1 MINKFIPCL
10 VMLAII
16 ICGCSNNSKEKDE
29 PVNKYVGYVV
39 QKEDGRI
46 LVTRYDEKSDLND
59 AIWIRTKRKIE
70 LGQQVSIEIDGGIET
85 SYPAQA
91 SAKDIDILTIERPKS
106 SNFSQQEVIVM
117 TLEHFDQILVVPFIK
132 SIHYSDV
139 DNVWTVIILDG
150 ISDSKKEMEFTIE
163 G

>member
-10 VMLAII
+10 IMFAII

-91 SAKDIDILTIERPKS
+91 SAKDIDILTIERPIS
-106 SNFSQQEVIVM
+106 SKFGQQEVIVM
-117 TLEHFDQILVVPFIK
+117 TLEHFDQIEVPFIK

-139 DNVWTVIILDG
+139 NNVWTVVILDG

>member
-1 MINKFIPCL
+1 MINKFILCL
-10 VMLAII
+10 VMFAII

-70 LGQQVSIEIDGGIET
+70 LGQQVSIEIDGGIDT

-91 SAKDIDILTIERPKS
+91 SARDIDILTNERPKLS
-106 SNFSQQEVIVM
+106 KFGQQEVIVM
-117 TLEHFDQILVVPFIK
+117 TLEHFDQIEVPFIK

-139 DNVWTVIILDG
+139 NNVWTVVILDG

>member
-10 VMLAII
+10 VMFAII

-39 QKEDGRI
+39 QKEEGRI
-46 LVTRYDEKSDLND
+46 LVTRYDEKSDMND

-70 LGQQVSIEIDGGIET
+70 LGQQVSIEIEGGIET

-106 SNFSQQEVIVM
+106 SKFGQQEVIGM
-117 TLEHFDQILVVPFIK
+117 TLEHFDQIEVPFIK

-139 DNVWTVIILDG
+139 NNVWTVVILDG
-150 ISDSKKEMEFTIE
+150 ISDSKKEMKFTIE

>member
-1 MINKFIPCL
+1 M
-10 VMLAII
+10 
-16 ICGCSNNSKEKDE
+16 
-29 PVNKYVGYVV
+29 
-39 QKEDGRI
+39 
-46 LVTRYDEKSDLND
+46 VTRYDEKSDLND

-91 SAKDIDILTIERPKS
+91 SAEDIDILTIQRPKS
-106 SNFSQQEVIVM
+106 SKFGQQEVIVM
-117 TLEHFDQILVVPFIK
+117 ALEHFDQIEVPFIK

-139 DNVWTVIILDG
+139 NNVWTVVILDG

>member
-1 MINKFIPCL
+1 MINKFIHCL
-10 VMLAII
+10 VMFAII

-29 PVNKYVGYVV
+29 PVNRYVGYVV
-39 QKEDGRI
+39 QKEEGRI

-106 SNFSQQEVIVM
+106 SKFGQQEVIGM
-117 TLEHFDQILVVPFIK
+117 TLEHFDQIEVPFIK

-139 DNVWTVIILDG
+139 NNVWTVVILDG

>member
-10 VMLAII
+10 IMFAII

-70 LGQQVSIEIDGGIET
+70 LGQQVSI
-85 SYPAQA
+85 
-91 SAKDIDILTIERPKS
+91 
-106 SNFSQQEVIVM
+106 
-117 TLEHFDQILVVPFIK
+117 
-132 SIHYSDV
+132 
-139 DNVWTVIILDG
+139 
-150 ISDSKKEMEFTIE
+150 
-163 G
+163 

>member
-1 MINKFIPCL
+1 MF
-10 VMLAII
+10 AII

-70 LGQQVSIEIDGGIET
+70 LGQQVSIEIDGGIDT

-91 SAKDIDILTIERPKS
+91 SARDIDILTNERPKLS
-106 SNFSQQEVIVM
+106 KFGQQEVIVM
-117 TLEHFDQILVVPFIK
+117 TLEHFDQIEVPFIK

-139 DNVWTVIILDG
+139 NNVWTVVILDG

>member
-1 MINKFIPCL
+1 MINKFISCL
-10 VMLAII
+10 VMFAII
-16 ICGCSNNSKEKDE
+16 ICGCSNNSKEIGE

-46 LVTRYDEKSDLND
+46 LVTHYDEDLND

-70 LGQQVSIEIDGGIET
+70 LGHQVSIEIDGGINT

-91 SAKDIDILTIERPKS
+91 SAKDIDILKIERPES
-106 SNFSQQEVIVM
+106 SKLGQEEVIVM
-117 TLEHFDQILVVPFIK
+117 TLEHFDQIEIPFIK
-132 SIHYSDV
+132 SVHYSEV
-139 DNVWTVIILDG
+139 NNVWTVVILDG

>member
-1 MINKFIPCL
+1 MINKFIHCL
-10 VMLAII
+10 VMFAII

-39 QKEDGRI
+39 QKEEGRI

-106 SNFSQQEVIVM
+106 SKFGQQEVIGM
-117 TLEHFDQILVVPFIK
+117 TLEHFDQIEVPFIK

-139 DNVWTVIILDG
+139 NNVWTVVILDG
-150 ISDSKKEMEFTIE
+150 ISDSKKEMKFTIE